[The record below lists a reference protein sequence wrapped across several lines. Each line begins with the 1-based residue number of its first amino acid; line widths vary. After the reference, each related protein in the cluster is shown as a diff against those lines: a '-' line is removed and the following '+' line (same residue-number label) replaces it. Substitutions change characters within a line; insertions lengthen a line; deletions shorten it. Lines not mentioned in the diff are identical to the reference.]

1 MEKLKYHRWFGNFNW
16 NRLVS
21 RQLKAP
27 YVPIISNDFD
37 GDSIT
42 NKSMQEFV
50 YEIEG
55 LQAFILRK
63 GSMIEPEDW
72 DEEF

>member
-1 MEKLKYHRWFGNFNW
+1 M
-16 NRLVS
+16 
-21 RQLKAP
+21 
-27 YVPIISNDFD
+27 PIISNDFD

-63 GSMIEPEDW
+63 GSMIEPDDW